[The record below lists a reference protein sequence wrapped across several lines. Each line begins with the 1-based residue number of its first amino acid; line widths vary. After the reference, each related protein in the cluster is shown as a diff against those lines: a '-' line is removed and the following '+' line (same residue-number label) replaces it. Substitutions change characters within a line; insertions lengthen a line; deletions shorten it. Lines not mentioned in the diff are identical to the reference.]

1 MQFFANLFLLAHQ
14 LRTTIGLRV
23 LDNGIGPPLYGAE
36 GSIVNYAL
44 LDGDQK
50 EILPSQV
57 QAHSAFDIQKSFI
70 SSSQF
75 TICSSATSTA
85 LLTTIHFFQL
95 LRKSGSPWIG
105 FTLQP
110 QPGSGEHTFKLTVN
124 LFISVIS

>member
-57 QAHSAFDIQKSFI
+57 QAHSAFDISGMLNLFAPLP
-70 SSSQF
+70 SSP
-75 TICSSATSTA
+75 SAR
-85 LLTTIHFFQL
+85 LQLQL
-95 LRKSGSPWIG
+95 LC
-105 FTLQP
+105 
-110 QPGSGEHTFKLTVN
+110 
-124 LFISVIS
+124 

>member
-36 GSIVNYAL
+36 GSIVDYAL

-57 QAHSAFDIQKSFI
+57 QRILRLTFRNLLSPLPSSPSARLQ
-70 SSSQF
+70 
-75 TICSSATSTA
+75 
-85 LLTTIHFFQL
+85 LQL
-95 LRKSGSPWIG
+95 LC
-105 FTLQP
+105 
-110 QPGSGEHTFKLTVN
+110 
-124 LFISVIS
+124 

>member
-36 GSIVNYAL
+36 GSIVDYAL

-57 QAHSAFDIQKSFI
+57 QAFCFYLLFPVHHLLVCNFNCFVDNHPLLST
-70 SSSQF
+70 SSQ
-75 TICSSATSTA
+75 IWESLDWVHIAATTWQWRA
-85 LLTTIHFFQL
+85 HL
-95 LRKSGSPWIG
+95 
-105 FTLQP
+105 
-110 QPGSGEHTFKLTVN
+110 
-124 LFISVIS
+124 